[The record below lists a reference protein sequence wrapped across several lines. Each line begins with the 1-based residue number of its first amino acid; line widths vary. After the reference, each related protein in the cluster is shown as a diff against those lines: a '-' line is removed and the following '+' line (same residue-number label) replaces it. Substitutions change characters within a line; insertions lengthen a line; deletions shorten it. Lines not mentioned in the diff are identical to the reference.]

1 LRGLLVGGVVA
12 ADGDGFRDLMRD
24 VMKARDCGSVIFEFV
39 AANERFDVIDLM
51 SSGIVVVELI
61 NY

>member
-1 LRGLLVGGVVA
+1 LRGLVVGGVVA
-12 ADGDGFRDLMRD
+12 ADGDGSRDLMRD
-24 VMKARDCGSVIFEFV
+24 VMKARDCGSVIVGLV
-39 AANERFDVIDLM
+39 AANERFVDVVLM